1 MRAASRV
8 GGARTSL
15 HQEVAMQKQ
24 LLRVG
29 EAADVLAVS
38 RWTIY
43 RWVED
48 GRLEGTKIGRGSLR
62 VFRASLERLVQ
73 RNKTHEMNLIQ

>member
-1 MRAASRV
+1 MN
-8 GGARTSL
+8 
-15 HQEVAMQKQ
+15 KP

-43 RWVED
+43 RWVE
-48 GRLEGTKIGRGSLR
+48 EWPIGGHQDRAWKPQSVPCLVGS
-62 VFRASLERLVQ
+62 VGAAQ
-73 RNKTHEMNLIQ
+73 

>member
-1 MRAASRV
+1 MN
-8 GGARTSL
+8 
-15 HQEVAMQKQ
+15 KP

-62 VFRASLERLVQ
+62 VFRASLDRLVQ
-73 RNKTHEMNLIQ
+73 NNKTQEFNVTA